1 MVSGHLREQNGM
13 FQMVLTW
20 KDSSGK
26 RRSKSLSTGLAVKG
40 NKKRAEKMLLK
51 ARSEFNPD
59 NYMPSTGM
67 LFTDFLEKWLGD
79 KVADISPDEYSD
91 YIYYVRTNI
100 VPYFSRHNADIK
112 GCRQDLCANLF
123 AGSG

>member
-91 YIYYVRTNI
+91 YIYFLKYNQNI
-100 VPYFSRHNADIK
+100 LHN
-112 GCRQDLCANLF
+112 L
-123 AGSG
+123 

>member
-1 MVSGHLREQNGM
+1 
-13 FQMVLTW
+13 
-20 KDSSGK
+20 
-26 RRSKSLSTGLAVKG
+26 
-40 NKKRAEKMLLK
+40 MLLK

-100 VPYFSRHNADIK
+100 VPYYFQRK
-112 GCRQDLCANLF
+112 GNSKDNK
-123 AGSG
+123 